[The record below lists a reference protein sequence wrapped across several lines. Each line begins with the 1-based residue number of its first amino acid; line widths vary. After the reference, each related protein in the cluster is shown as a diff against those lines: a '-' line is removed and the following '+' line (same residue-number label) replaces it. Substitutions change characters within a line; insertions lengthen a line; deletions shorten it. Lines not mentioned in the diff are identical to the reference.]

1 MLPRTMSQSGR
12 NLRKRLR
19 QATWAEVTTR
29 ARQATAKRWDYA
41 AYRLGIGFKDPQ
53 LRTSPAHRGRF
64 FFSSEELPAIC
75 ATLRQKLP
83 ERVQEI
89 QESAE
94 RICTHRFDL
103 LGYEGLDYGPRI
115 DWHADLVHSKRAPLK
130 PWFRVRYLDFNEVGD
145 SKITWELNRHQHL
158 VTLAKAYL
166 LTKDTRYT
174 EELFRLWYDWRE
186 QNSYPLGINWASS
199 LEVAFRSL
207 SWIWIYHLL
216 QDAPVLS
223 QTFPSDL
230 IAGLALH
237 GRHIEK
243 YLSTF
248 FSPNTHLLGEAVALF
263 FLGTLFPALPNAH
276 RWGKKGWQIIQEHA
290 VAQVRADGM
299 YFEQSLHYHVYA
311 LDFFLHAR
319 TLATV
324 NQMRIAAELDATIV
338 KMLEALCTL
347 SQAGCL
353 PHFGDD
359 DGGRVFDPSRNR
371 AEHLLD
377 PLCTG
382 AAIFMRGDFKA
393 AGTLCEEAL
402 WLLGNDGIA
411 RFDSL
416 VETKPKVSSALP
428 ASGIYVLADHTAGQQ
443 LVFDA
448 GPLGSGRAGHGHAD
462 ALSVNLSIAGREF
475 LTDPGTFSY
484 VSADIDRNLLRGT
497 GAHNTVRI
505 DGVDQAEPDG
515 PFGWRELPRV
525 SLEAYHRGETFSLLV
540 ADHSGYQRLPGGVV
554 HQRAI
559 FEAKSGFWFLRDVVR
574 GGGQHELEQFWHF
587 APGLEVKTEVDG
599 SFTIQDSHR
608 DHGLAL
614 LTAEKQS
621 PQSHMEEDYWSPSYG
636 HAMSS
641 FTLRLSRRSMLP
653 SEFATLLIPL
663 PRSRTDRGRLMR
675 LNPEAMDSSFRCY
688 RYDAPGETHHFFFND
703 SGLECRAG
711 FWQSNARFFY
721 CATSPKGNLLRWIVC
736 RGSFLTVGGHAL
748 LDEAEMVECREWAD
762 NSVANGETSAP
773 ENRPADLHGHAHGA
787 DKALV
792 RTIGEEADSTRDR

>member
-1 MLPRTMSQSGR
+1 MSESGR
-12 NLRKRLR
+12 NFRKRLK
-19 QATWAEVTTR
+19 QASWAEVSTR
-29 ARQATAKRWDYA
+29 GRQSTAKYWDYA
-41 AYRLGIGFKDPQ
+41 VYRLGIGFKEQRLP
-53 LRTSPAHRGRF
+53 TSSAHRGRF
-64 FFSSEELPAIC
+64 FFSSEEVPTIC
-75 ATLRQKLP
+75 ARLRERLP
-83 ERVQEI
+83 GRVQEI
-89 QESAE
+89 QDSAE
-94 RICTHRFDL
+94 RICAHRFDL

-174 EELFRLWYDWRE
+174 EELFRLWYDWRQ
-186 QNSYPLGINWASS
+186 QNPYPIGINWASS

-216 QDAPVLS
+216 QGTPVLP
-223 QTFPSDL
+223 QTFQSDL
-230 IAGLALH
+230 TSGLALH

-243 YLSTF
+243 YLSTY
-248 FSPNTHLLGEAVALF
+248 FSPNTHLLGEGVALF
-263 FLGTLFPALPNAH
+263 FLGTLFPAIPNAH
-276 RWGKKGWQIIQEHA
+276 RWGTKGWQVIQQQA
-290 VAQVRADGM
+290 IAQVQDDGM

-324 NQMRIAAELDATIV
+324 NQMRVGAEFDATIV

-382 AAIFMRGDFKA
+382 AAIFMRSDFKA

-402 WLLGNDGIA
+402 WLLGDEGID

-416 VETKPKVSSALP
+416 AETRPKVSSALP
-428 ASGIYVLADHTAGQQ
+428 ASGIYVLADHNAGQQ
-443 LVFDA
+443 LIFDA
-448 GPLGSGRAGHGHAD
+448 GPLGFGRAGHGHAD

-484 VSADIDRNLLRGT
+484 VSADIDRNRLRGT

-505 DGVDQAEPDG
+505 DGFDQAEPDG

-525 SLEAYHRGETFSLLV
+525 NLETYRSGDAFSLLV

-554 HQRAI
+554 HKREI
-559 FEAKSGFWFLRDVVR
+559 FHLKSRFWFVRDVIR
-574 GGGQHELEQFWHF
+574 GSGEHELEQFWHF
-587 APGLEVKTEVDG
+587 APGLEVKTGADG
-599 SFTIQDSHR
+599 SFTVQDSCK
-608 DHGLAL
+608 DHCLVL
-614 LTAEKQS
+614 LSAENRNSQGS
-621 PQSHMEEDYWSPSYG
+621 MEEDYWSPSYG
-636 HAMSS
+636 NVTASS
-641 FTLRLSRRSMLP
+641 TLCLSRKIALP
-653 SEFATLLIPL
+653 SEFVTILIPL
-663 PRSRTDRGRLMR
+663 PRSRTDNGRLTR
-675 LNPEAMDSSFRCY
+675 LNLGKMDPNSSFY

-703 SGLECRAG
+703 SGLEWRAG
-711 FWQSNARFFY
+711 VWQSNARFFY
-721 CATSPKGNLLRWIVC
+721 CATLPTGSLLRWIVS
-736 RGSFLTVGGHAL
+736 RGSFLTMG
-748 LDEAEMVECREWAD
+748 DESLFHEGEMVELREWAD
-762 NSVANGETSAP
+762 NSAANGETLTPDNS
-773 ENRPADLHGHAHGA
+773 PADLHGDAREP
-787 DKALV
+787 DKALL
-792 RTIGEEADSTRDR
+792 RTVGEEADTTRQR